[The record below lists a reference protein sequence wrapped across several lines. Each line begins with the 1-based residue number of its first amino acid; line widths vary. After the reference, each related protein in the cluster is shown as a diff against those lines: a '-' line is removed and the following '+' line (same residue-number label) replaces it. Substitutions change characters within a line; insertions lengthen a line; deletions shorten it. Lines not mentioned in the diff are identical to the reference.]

1 MMASITTIELILL
14 TVVSAATPLLL
25 AATGEL
31 VAEKSG
37 VLNLGVEG
45 MMLVGAVCAF
55 IATLTTGSWAL
66 GIVAGAIAGVMMSML
81 FGVLTLLF
89 LANQVASG
97 LALTLFG
104 IGLSSLLG
112 IPFIG
117 LPIDKLPVLDIPV
130 LGDIPIVGPLVFG
143 QDFLIYFSVLMV
155 VVVHWFLFRSRY
167 GLILR
172 AVGESH
178 DSAHSIGYSV
188 KKIRFLAVMFGGA
201 MAGLGGA
208 FLSLSYTPMW
218 VEGMTAGRGWI
229 ALALVVFATWKP
241 SRVLIGAY
249 LFGSVTIFQL
259 HLQGIGVQLPAQI
272 LSMLPYLITILV
284 LVLISRNAARVKLS
298 APASLGKIFHPNT

>member
-1 MMASITTIELILL
+1 MITITTVELILL

-31 VAEKSG
+31 VVERSG

-45 MMLVGAVCAF
+45 MMLVGAVSAF

-66 GIVAGAIAGVMMSML
+66 GIIAGAAAGVLMSML
-81 FGVLTLLF
+81 FGILTLFF

-104 IGLSSLLG
+104 VGVSSLLG

-117 LPIDKLPVLDIPV
+117 LPIDKLPALDVPLV
-130 LGDIPIVGPLVFG
+130 GDIPIVGPLIFG

-155 VVVHWFLFRSRY
+155 VAVHWFLFRSRS

-178 DSAHSIGYSV
+178 DAAHSIGYSV
-188 KKIRFLAVMFGGA
+188 IKIRFLAVMFGGA

-218 VEGMTAGRGWI
+218 VEQMTAGRGWI

-241 SRVLIGAY
+241 GRVLIGAY
-249 LFGSVTIFQL
+249 LFGAVTILQL
-259 HLQGIGVQLPAQI
+259 HLQGFGVQIPAQI
-272 LSMLPYLITILV
+272 LSMLPYLVTILV

-298 APASLGKIFHPNT
+298 APASLGQIFHPNN

>member
-1 MMASITTIELILL
+1 MEAITTIELIFL

-55 IATLTTGSWAL
+55 IAALTTGSWVL
-66 GIVAGAIAGVMMSML
+66 GIVVGAVAGTLMSML
-81 FGVLTLLF
+81 FGLLTLIF

-104 IGLSSLLG
+104 IGLSSLIG

-117 LPIDKLPVLDIPV
+117 LPIAKLPTLDLPL
-130 LGDIPIVGPLVFG
+130 LGDIPILGPLLFE
-143 QDFLIYFSVLMV
+143 QDALIYMSIIMAVA
-155 VVVHWFLFRSRY
+155 VHWFLNHSKS
-167 GLILR
+167 GLVLR

-178 DSAHSIGYSV
+178 DAAHSIGYSV
-188 KKIRFLAVMFGGA
+188 VKIRFLAVMFGGA

-218 VEGMTAGRGWI
+218 VEHMTAGRGWI

-241 SRVLIGAY
+241 GRVIIGAY
-249 LFGSVTIFQL
+249 LFGAVTILQL
-259 HLQGIGVQLPAQI
+259 HLQGIGVQVPAQI
-272 LSMLPYLITILV
+272 LSMLPYLVTILV
-284 LVLISRNAARVKLS
+284 LVLISRNATRVKLN
-298 APASLGKIFHPNT
+298 APACIGRLFHSDS

>member
-1 MMASITTIELILL
+1 MATITTVELILL

-31 VAEKSG
+31 VVEKSG
-37 VLNLGVEG
+37 ILNLGVEG
-45 MMLVGAVCAF
+45 MMLVGAVSAF
-55 IATLTTGSWAL
+55 IAMLTTGSWAF
-66 GIVAGAIAGVMMSML
+66 GIVAGAAAGVIMSML
-81 FGVLTLLF
+81 FGVLTLFF

-104 IGLSSLLG
+104 IGISSLLG

-117 LPIDKLPVLDIPV
+117 LPIEKLPALDIPV
-130 LGDIPIVGPLVFG
+130 LGDIPIFGPLLFK

-155 VVVHWFLFRSRY
+155 VVVHFFLFRTRA

-178 DSAHSIGYSV
+178 DAAHSIGYSV
-188 KKIRFLAVMFGGA
+188 IRIRFFAVMFGGA

-218 VEGMTAGRGWI
+218 VEQMTAGRGWI

-241 SRVLIGAY
+241 GRVLIGAY
-249 LFGSVTIFQL
+249 LFGAVTIFQL
-259 HLQGIGVQLPAQI
+259 HLQGFGVQIPGQV
-272 LSMLPYLITILV
+272 LSMLPYLVTILV
-284 LVLISRNAARVKLS
+284 LVLISRNASRVKLS
-298 APASLGKIFHPNT
+298 APACLGQIFHSNT

>member
-1 MMASITTIELILL
+1 MITITTVELILL

-31 VAEKSG
+31 VVERSG

-45 MMLVGAVCAF
+45 MMLVGAVSAF
-55 IATLTTGSWAL
+55 IAMLTSGSWAL
-66 GIVAGAIAGVMMSML
+66 GIIAGAAAGVLMSML
-81 FGVLTLLF
+81 FGILTLFF

-104 IGLSSLLG
+104 VGVSSLLG

-117 LPIDKLPVLDIPV
+117 LPIEKLPSLDIPLV
-130 LGDIPIVGPLVFG
+130 GDIPIVGPLLFG

-155 VVVHWFLFRSRY
+155 VAVHWFLFRSRS

-178 DSAHSIGYSV
+178 DAAHSIGYSV
-188 KKIRFLAVMFGGA
+188 IKIRFLAIMFGGA

-218 VEGMTAGRGWI
+218 VEQMTAGRGWI

-241 SRVLIGAY
+241 GRVLIGAY
-249 LFGSVTIFQL
+249 LFGAVTILQL
-259 HLQGIGVQLPAQI
+259 HLQGFGVQIPAQI
-272 LSMLPYLITILV
+272 LSMLPYLVTILV

-298 APASLGKIFHPNT
+298 APASLGQIFHSNN

>member
-1 MMASITTIELILL
+1 MAAITTFELILL

-55 IATLTTGSWAL
+55 IVTLTTGNWMF
-66 GIVAGAIAGVMMSML
+66 GILVGAAAGVLMSML
-81 FGVLTLLF
+81 FGVLTLIF

-104 IGLSSLLG
+104 VGLSSLIG
-112 IPFIG
+112 IPFVG
-117 LPIDKLPVLDIPV
+117 RPVDKLPALDIPL
-130 LGDIPIVGPLVFG
+130 LGDIPIVGPLLFA
-143 QDFLIYFSVLMV
+143 QDALIYMSVLMAIA
-155 VVVHWFLFRSRY
+155 VHWFLFYSKP
-167 GLILR
+167 GLVLR

-178 DSAHSIGYSV
+178 DAAHSIGYPV
-188 KKIRFLAVMFGGA
+188 IRVRFLAVMFGGA

-218 VEGMTAGRGWI
+218 IEHMTAGRGWI

-241 SRVLIGAY
+241 GRVIIGAY
-249 LFGSVTIFQL
+249 LFGAVTILQL
-259 HLQGIGVQLPAQI
+259 HLQAIGVRIPAQI
-272 LSMLPYLITILV
+272 LSMLPYLVTILV
-284 LVLISRNAARVKLS
+284 LVLISRNAARVKLG
-298 APASLGKIFHPNT
+298 APACIGKIFHSNT

>member
-1 MMASITTIELILL
+1 MATITTVELILL

-31 VAEKSG
+31 VVEKSG
-37 VLNLGVEG
+37 ILNLGVEG
-45 MMLVGAVCAF
+45 MMLVGAVSAF
-55 IATLTTGSWAL
+55 IAMLTTGSWAL
-66 GIVAGAIAGVMMSML
+66 GIVAGAAAGVIMSML
-81 FGVLTLLF
+81 FGVLTLFF

-104 IGLSSLLG
+104 IGISSLLG

-117 LPIDKLPVLDIPV
+117 LPIEKLPALDVPV
-130 LGDIPIVGPLVFG
+130 LGDIPILGPLLFK

-155 VVVHWFLFRSRY
+155 VVVHFFLFRTRA

-178 DSAHSIGYSV
+178 DAAHSIGYSV
-188 KKIRFLAVMFGGA
+188 IRIRFFAVMFGGA

-218 VEGMTAGRGWI
+218 VEQMTAGRGWI

-241 SRVLIGAY
+241 GRVLIGAY
-249 LFGSVTIFQL
+249 LFGAVTIFQL
-259 HLQGIGVQLPAQI
+259 HLQGFGVQIPGQV
-272 LSMLPYLITILV
+272 LSMLPYLVTILV
-284 LVLISRNAARVKLS
+284 LVLISRNASRVKLS
-298 APASLGKIFHPNT
+298 APACLGQIFHSNT

>member
-1 MMASITTIELILL
+1 MASITTIELIML
-14 TVVSAATPLLL
+14 TIISAATPLLL

-45 MMLVGAVCAF
+45 MMLIGAVSAF
-55 IATLTTGSWAL
+55 IVTLTTGNWFL
-66 GIVAGAIAGVMMSML
+66 GILAGAMAGVMMSIL
-81 FGVLTLLF
+81 FGVLTLIF

-104 IGLSSLLG
+104 VGLSSLLG

-117 LPIDKLPVLDIPV
+117 SPVEKIPSLNLPFLTDIP
-130 LGDIPIVGPLVFG
+130 LIGPLLFSH
-143 QDFLIYFSVLMV
+143 DLLIYLSVAMALA
-155 VVVHWFLFRSRY
+155 VHWFLKHSKP
-167 GLILR
+167 GLVLR

-178 DSAHSIGYSV
+178 DAAHSIGYHV
-188 KKIRFLAVMFGGA
+188 VRIRFLAVMFGGA

-218 VEGMTAGRGWI
+218 AEQMTAGRGWI

-241 SRVLIGAY
+241 GRLIVGAY
-249 LFGSVTIFQL
+249 LFGAITILQL
-259 HLQGIGVQLPAQI
+259 HLQGIGVRIPPQI
-272 LSMLPYLITILV
+272 LAMLPYLITILV
-284 LVLISRNAARVKLS
+284 LVLISRNAVRVKLS
-298 APASLGKIFHPNT
+298 APACIGQIFHPNT

>member
-1 MMASITTIELILL
+1 MITTTELILL

-31 VAEKSG
+31 IVEKSG

-55 IATLTTGSWAL
+55 IVTLTTGSWAL
-66 GIVAGAIAGVMMSML
+66 GILAGAMAGITMSLL

-104 IGLSSLLG
+104 VGLSSLIG

-117 LPIDKLPVLDIPV
+117 LPIDKLPALDIPV
-130 LGDIPIVGPLVFG
+130 LGDIPLIGPLLFS
-143 QDFLIYFSVLMV
+143 QDILIYFSVIMV
-155 VVVHWFLFRSRY
+155 IAVHWFLNHSKP
-167 GLILR
+167 GLVLR

-178 DSAHSIGYSV
+178 DAAHSIGYPV
-188 KKIRFLAVMFGGA
+188 ITIRFLAVMFGGA

-208 FLSLSYTPMW
+208 FLSISYTPMW
-218 VEGMTAGRGWI
+218 VEQMTAGRGWI

-241 SRVLIGAY
+241 GRLLIGAY
-249 LFGSVTIFQL
+249 LFGAITIFQL
-259 HLQGIGVQLPAQI
+259 HLQGIGVRLPAQI

-284 LVLISRNAARVKLS
+284 LVLISRNATRVKLN
-298 APASLGKIFHPNT
+298 APACIGKIFHPNT

>member
-1 MMASITTIELILL
+1 MATITTVELILL

-31 VAEKSG
+31 VVEKSG
-37 VLNLGVEG
+37 ILNLGVEG
-45 MMLVGAVCAF
+45 MMLVGAVSAF
-55 IATLTTGSWAL
+55 IAMLTTGSWAL
-66 GIVAGAIAGVMMSML
+66 GIVAGAAAGVIMSML
-81 FGVLTLLF
+81 FGVLTLFF

-104 IGLSSLLG
+104 IGISSLLG

-117 LPIDKLPVLDIPV
+117 LPIEKLPALDIPV
-130 LGDIPIVGPLVFG
+130 LGDIPILGPLLFK

-155 VVVHWFLFRSRY
+155 VVVHFFLFRTRA

-178 DSAHSIGYSV
+178 DAAHSIGYSV
-188 KKIRFLAVMFGGA
+188 IRIRFFAVMFGGA

-218 VEGMTAGRGWI
+218 VEQMTAGRGWI

-241 SRVLIGAY
+241 GRVLIGAY
-249 LFGSVTIFQL
+249 LFGAVTIFQL
-259 HLQGIGVQLPAQI
+259 HLQGFGVQIPGQV
-272 LSMLPYLITILV
+272 LSMLPYLVTILV
-284 LVLISRNAARVKLS
+284 LVLISRNASRVKLS
-298 APASLGKIFHPNT
+298 APACLGQIFHSNT

>member
-1 MMASITTIELILL
+1 MEVITTIELILL

-45 MMLVGAVCAF
+45 MMLAGAVCAF
-55 IATLTTGSWAL
+55 IAALTTGNWAL
-66 GIVAGAIAGVMMSML
+66 GIVVGAVAGMLMSML
-81 FGVLTLLF
+81 FGLLTLIF

-104 IGLSSLLG
+104 IGLSSLIG

-117 LPIDKLPVLDIPV
+117 LPIDKLPTLDLPL
-130 LGDIPIVGPLVFG
+130 LGDIPILGPLLFE
-143 QDFLIYFSVLMV
+143 QDPLIYISIIMALA
-155 VVVHWFLFRSRY
+155 VHWFLNHSKS
-167 GLILR
+167 GLVLR

-178 DSAHSIGYSV
+178 EAAHSIGYSV
-188 KKIRFLAVMFGGA
+188 VKIRFLAVMFGGA

-218 VEGMTAGRGWI
+218 VEHMTAGRGWI

-241 SRVLIGAY
+241 GRVIIGAY
-249 LFGSVTIFQL
+249 LFGAVTILQL
-259 HLQGIGVQLPAQI
+259 HLQGIGVRVPAQI
-272 LSMLPYLITILV
+272 LSMLPYLVTILV
-284 LVLISRNAARVKLS
+284 LVLISRNAARVKLN
-298 APASLGKIFHPNT
+298 APACIGQIFHPNT

>member
-1 MMASITTIELILL
+1 MATITTIELILL

-31 VAEKSG
+31 VVEKSG

-55 IATLTTGSWAL
+55 IAMLTTGNWAL
-66 GIVAGAIAGVMMSML
+66 GIVAGAAAGVLMSML
-81 FGVLTLLF
+81 FGVLTLFF

-104 IGLSSLLG
+104 IGVSSLLG

-117 LPIDKLPVLDIPV
+117 LPIEKLPALDVPIA
-130 LGDIPIVGPLVFG
+130 GDIPIFGPLIFG

-155 VVVHWFLFRSRY
+155 VVVHWFLFRSRS

-178 DSAHSIGYSV
+178 DAAHSIGYSV
-188 KKIRFLAVMFGGA
+188 IKIRFLAVMFGGA

-218 VEGMTAGRGWI
+218 VEQMTAGRGWI

-241 SRVLIGAY
+241 GRVLIGAY
-249 LFGSVTIFQL
+249 LFGAVTILQL
-259 HLQGIGVQLPAQI
+259 HLQGFGVQLPAQI
-272 LSMLPYLITILV
+272 LSMLPYLVTILV
-284 LVLISRNAARVKLS
+284 LVLISRSATRVKLS
-298 APASLGKIFHPNT
+298 APGCLGQIFHPNT

>member
-1 MMASITTIELILL
+1 MATITTIELILL

-31 VAEKSG
+31 VVEKSG
-37 VLNLGVEG
+37 ILNLGVEG
-45 MMLVGAVCAF
+45 MMLVGAVSAF
-55 IATLTTGSWAL
+55 IAMLTTGSWAF
-66 GIVAGAIAGVMMSML
+66 GIIAGAAAGVIMSML
-81 FGVLTLLF
+81 FGVLTLFF

-104 IGLSSLLG
+104 IGISSLLG

-117 LPIDKLPVLDIPV
+117 LPIDKLPALDIPV
-130 LGDIPIVGPLVFG
+130 LGDIPILGPLLFK

-155 VVVHWFLFRSRY
+155 VVVHFFLFRTRV

-178 DSAHSIGYSV
+178 DAAHSIGYSV
-188 KKIRFLAVMFGGA
+188 IRIRFFAVMFGGA

-218 VEGMTAGRGWI
+218 VEQMTAGRGWI

-241 SRVLIGAY
+241 GRVLIGAY
-249 LFGSVTIFQL
+249 LFGAVTIFQL
-259 HLQGIGVQLPAQI
+259 HLQGFGVQIPGQV
-272 LSMLPYLITILV
+272 LSMLPYLVTILV
-284 LVLISRNAARVKLS
+284 LVMISRNASRVKLS
-298 APASLGKIFHPNT
+298 APACLGQIFHSNN

>member
-1 MMASITTIELILL
+1 MITITTVELILL

-31 VAEKSG
+31 VVERSG

-45 MMLVGAVCAF
+45 MMLVGAVSAF
-55 IATLTTGSWAL
+55 IAMLTTGSWAL
-66 GIVAGAIAGVMMSML
+66 GIIAGAAAGVLMSML
-81 FGVLTLLF
+81 FSILTLFF

-104 IGLSSLLG
+104 VGVSSLLG

-117 LPIDKLPVLDIPV
+117 LPIEKLPSLDIPLV
-130 LGDIPIVGPLVFG
+130 GDIPIVGPLLFG

-155 VVVHWFLFRSRY
+155 VAVHWFLFRSRS

-178 DSAHSIGYSV
+178 DAAHSIGYSV
-188 KKIRFLAVMFGGA
+188 IKIRFLAIMFGGA

-218 VEGMTAGRGWI
+218 VEQMTAGRGWI

-241 SRVLIGAY
+241 GRVLIGAY
-249 LFGSVTIFQL
+249 LFGAVTILQL
-259 HLQGIGVQLPAQI
+259 HLQGFGVQIPAQI
-272 LSMLPYLITILV
+272 LSMLPYLVTILV

-298 APASLGKIFHPNT
+298 APASLGQIFHSNN

>member
-1 MMASITTIELILL
+1 MITITTVELILL

-31 VAEKSG
+31 VVERSG

-45 MMLVGAVCAF
+45 MMLVGAVSAF
-55 IATLTTGSWAL
+55 IAMLTTGSWAL
-66 GIVAGAIAGVMMSML
+66 GIIAGAVAGVLMSML
-81 FGVLTLLF
+81 FGILTLFF

-104 IGLSSLLG
+104 VGVSSLLG

-117 LPIDKLPVLDIPV
+117 LPIDKLPALDIPLV
-130 LGDIPIVGPLVFG
+130 GDIPIVGPLIFG

-155 VVVHWFLFRSRY
+155 VAVHWFLFRSRS

-178 DSAHSIGYSV
+178 DAAHSIGYSV
-188 KKIRFLAVMFGGA
+188 IKIRFLAVMFGGA

-218 VEGMTAGRGWI
+218 VEQMTAGRGWI

-241 SRVLIGAY
+241 GRVLIGAY
-249 LFGSVTIFQL
+249 LFGAVTILQL
-259 HLQGIGVQLPAQI
+259 HLQGFGVQIPAQI
-272 LSMLPYLITILV
+272 LSMLPYLVTILV

-298 APASLGKIFHPNT
+298 APASLGQIFHPNN

>member
-1 MMASITTIELILL
+1 MATITTVELILL

-31 VAEKSG
+31 VVEKSG
-37 VLNLGVEG
+37 ILNLGVEG
-45 MMLVGAVCAF
+45 MMLVGAVSAF
-55 IATLTTGSWAL
+55 IAMLTTGSWAL
-66 GIVAGAIAGVMMSML
+66 GILAGAAAGVIMSML
-81 FGVLTLLF
+81 FGVLTLFF

-104 IGLSSLLG
+104 IGISSLLG

-117 LPIDKLPVLDIPV
+117 LPIEKLPSLDVPV
-130 LGDIPIVGPLVFG
+130 LGDIPIFGPLIFE
-143 QDFLIYFSVLMV
+143 QDFLIYFSIIMV
-155 VVVHWFLFRSRY
+155 VIVHFFLFRTRA

-178 DSAHSIGYSV
+178 DAAHSIGYSV
-188 KKIRFLAVMFGGA
+188 IRIRFFAVMFGGA

-218 VEGMTAGRGWI
+218 VEQMTAGRGWI

-241 SRVLIGAY
+241 GRVLIGAY
-249 LFGSVTIFQL
+249 LFGAVTILQL
-259 HLQGIGVQLPAQI
+259 HLQGFGVQIPGQV
-272 LSMLPYLITILV
+272 LSMLPYLVTILV
-284 LVLISRNAARVKLS
+284 LVLISRNASRVKLS
-298 APASLGKIFHPNT
+298 APACLGQIFHSNT

>member
-1 MMASITTIELILL
+1 MITITTVELILL

-31 VAEKSG
+31 VVERSG

-45 MMLVGAVCAF
+45 MMLVGAVSAF
-55 IATLTTGSWAL
+55 IAMLTTGSWAL
-66 GIVAGAIAGVMMSML
+66 GIIAGAAAGVLMSML
-81 FGVLTLLF
+81 FGILTLFF

-104 IGLSSLLG
+104 VGVSSLLG

-117 LPIDKLPVLDIPV
+117 LPIDKLPALDIPLV
-130 LGDIPIVGPLVFG
+130 GDIPIVGPLIFG

-155 VVVHWFLFRSRY
+155 VAVHWFLFRSRS

-178 DSAHSIGYSV
+178 DAAHSIGYSV
-188 KKIRFLAVMFGGA
+188 IKIRFLAVMFGGA

-218 VEGMTAGRGWI
+218 VEQMTAGRGWI

-241 SRVLIGAY
+241 GRVLIGAY
-249 LFGSVTIFQL
+249 LFGAVTILQL
-259 HLQGIGVQLPAQI
+259 HLQGFGVQIPAQI
-272 LSMLPYLITILV
+272 LSMLPYLVTILV

-298 APASLGKIFHPNT
+298 APASLGQIFHPNN

>member
-1 MMASITTIELILL
+1 MATITTVELILL

-31 VAEKSG
+31 VVEKSG
-37 VLNLGVEG
+37 ILNLGVEG
-45 MMLVGAVCAF
+45 MMLVGAVSAF
-55 IATLTTGSWAL
+55 IAMLTTGSWAL
-66 GIVAGAIAGVMMSML
+66 GIVAGAAAGVIMSML
-81 FGVLTLLF
+81 FGVLTLFF

-104 IGLSSLLG
+104 IGISSLLG

-117 LPIDKLPVLDIPV
+117 LPIEKLPALDIPV
-130 LGDIPIVGPLVFG
+130 LGDIPILGPLLFK

-155 VVVHWFLFRSRY
+155 VVVHFFLFRTRA

-178 DSAHSIGYSV
+178 DAAHSIGYSV
-188 KKIRFLAVMFGGA
+188 IRIRFFAVMFGGA

-218 VEGMTAGRGWI
+218 VE
-229 ALALVVFATWKP
+229 
-241 SRVLIGAY
+241 
-249 LFGSVTIFQL
+249 
-259 HLQGIGVQLPAQI
+259 
-272 LSMLPYLITILV
+272 
-284 LVLISRNAARVKLS
+284 
-298 APASLGKIFHPNT
+298 

>member
-1 MMASITTIELILL
+1 MITITTVELILL

-31 VAEKSG
+31 VVERSG

-45 MMLVGAVCAF
+45 MMLVGAVSAF
-55 IATLTTGSWAL
+55 IAMLTTGSWAL
-66 GIVAGAIAGVMMSML
+66 GIIAGAAAGVLMSML
-81 FGVLTLLF
+81 FGILTLFF

-104 IGLSSLLG
+104 VGVSSLLG

-117 LPIDKLPVLDIPV
+117 LPIEKLPSLDIPLV
-130 LGDIPIVGPLVFG
+130 GDIPIVGPLLFG

-155 VVVHWFLFRSRY
+155 VAVHWFLFRSRS

-178 DSAHSIGYSV
+178 DAAHSIGYSV
-188 KKIRFLAVMFGGA
+188 IKIRFLAIMFGGA

-218 VEGMTAGRGWI
+218 VEQMTAGRGWI

-241 SRVLIGAY
+241 GRVLIGAY
-249 LFGSVTIFQL
+249 LFGAVTILQL
-259 HLQGIGVQLPAQI
+259 HLQGFGVQIPAQI
-272 LSMLPYLITILV
+272 LSMLPYLVTILV

-298 APASLGKIFHPNT
+298 APASLGQIFHSNN

>member
-1 MMASITTIELILL
+1 MAAITTIELVLL
-14 TVVSAATPLLL
+14 TVISAATPLLL

-31 VAEKSG
+31 VVERSG

-45 MMLVGAVCAF
+45 MMLVGAVSAF
-55 IATLTTGSWAL
+55 IVMLTTGSWAL
-66 GIVAGAIAGVMMSML
+66 GIVAGAAAGVIMSML
-81 FGVLTLLF
+81 FGVLTLFF

-104 IGLSSLLG
+104 IGVSSLLG

-117 LPIDKLPVLDIPV
+117 LPIDKLPALDLPL
-130 LGDIPIVGPLVFG
+130 LGDIPILGPLIFG

-155 VVVHWFLFRSRY
+155 VVVHWFLFRTRS

-178 DSAHSIGYSV
+178 DAAHSIGYSV
-188 KKIRFLAVMFGGA
+188 IKIRFLAVMFGGA

-218 VEGMTAGRGWI
+218 VEQMTAGRGWI

-241 SRVLIGAY
+241 GRVLIGAY
-249 LFGSVTIFQL
+249 LFGSVTILQL
-259 HLQGIGVQLPAQI
+259 HLQGLGVQLPAQI
-272 LSMLPYLITILV
+272 LSMLPYLVTILV

-298 APASLGKIFHPNT
+298 APGCLGQIFHPHS

>member
-1 MMASITTIELILL
+1 MITITTVELILL

-31 VAEKSG
+31 VVERSG

-45 MMLVGAVCAF
+45 MMLVGAVSAF
-55 IATLTTGSWAL
+55 IAMLTTGSWAL
-66 GIVAGAIAGVMMSML
+66 GIIAGAAAGVLMSML
-81 FGVLTLLF
+81 FGILTLFF

-104 IGLSSLLG
+104 VGVSSLLG

-117 LPIDKLPVLDIPV
+117 LPIEKLPSLDIPLV
-130 LGDIPIVGPLVFG
+130 GDIPIVGPLLFG

-155 VVVHWFLFRSRY
+155 VAVHWFLFRSRP

-178 DSAHSIGYSV
+178 DAAHSIGYSV
-188 KKIRFLAVMFGGA
+188 IKIRFLAIMFGGA

-218 VEGMTAGRGWI
+218 VEQMTAGRGWI

-241 SRVLIGAY
+241 GRVLIGAY
-249 LFGSVTIFQL
+249 LFGAVTILQL
-259 HLQGIGVQLPAQI
+259 HLQGFGVQIPAQI
-272 LSMLPYLITILV
+272 LSMLPYLVTILV

-298 APASLGKIFHPNT
+298 APASLGQIFHSNN

>member
-1 MMASITTIELILL
+1 MITITTVELILL

-31 VAEKSG
+31 VVERSG

-45 MMLVGAVCAF
+45 MMLVGAVSAF
-55 IATLTTGSWAL
+55 IAMLTTGSWAL
-66 GIVAGAIAGVMMSML
+66 GIIAGAAAGVLMSML
-81 FGVLTLLF
+81 FGILTLFF

-104 IGLSSLLG
+104 VGVSSLLG

-117 LPIDKLPVLDIPV
+117 LPIEKLPSLDIPLV
-130 LGDIPIVGPLVFG
+130 GDIPIVGPLLFG

-155 VVVHWFLFRSRY
+155 VAVHWFLFRSRS

-178 DSAHSIGYSV
+178 DAAHSIGYSV
-188 KKIRFLAVMFGGA
+188 IKIRFLAIMFGGA

-218 VEGMTAGRGWI
+218 VEQMTAGRGWI

-241 SRVLIGAY
+241 GRVLIGAY
-249 LFGSVTIFQL
+249 LFGAVTILQL
-259 HLQGIGVQLPAQI
+259 HLQGFGVQIPAQI
-272 LSMLPYLITILV
+272 LSMLPYLVTILV

-298 APASLGKIFHPNT
+298 APASLGQIFHPNN